1 MQSKTSCF
9 NKAVFK
15 KNLTRFSPVWVLYT
29 ICLLAGLFLL
39 YTDGGAPGSF
49 SRQFA
54 FVENMAELIKVMGFI
69 NLGYALLVAQLLFG
83 DLFNSRMC
91 NMLHAMP
98 LRREGWFLANV
109 LAGLTFSLV
118 PTAVMALVAMPLLN
132 TTFYVDAWQ
141 IAPLWFA
148 GTNLEYVC
156 FFGLAAF
163 SAMCVGNRFTM
174 AAGYGLLNAGAFIAY
189 WLIDTI
195 YTPMLYGIV
204 TPTTLAENLTP
215 ISQVLNHSFI
225 EVATRS
231 QLRELFGENFE
242 GVTAN
247 FTVTEEWGVLF
258 LWAAA
263 GIAFL
268 IAALFLYKKRHLE
281 CAGDA
286 VAFRPLVPV
295 FQVLCSIFVM
305 TAGQFFLFTFLG
317 LWDRNYPI
325 LAIGLVVGWFIGRM
339 LIERSTRVFR
349 LKNWY
354 GLGALA
360 AVLVLTLV
368 CTHFDVLNIEERM
381 PRAERIKSVSLDT
394 GYTSTIG
401 LEDAEDIETIL
412 QLHRYALDNRA
423 EDGSGVYVIGS
434 NGQWVRYID
443 NNSDLIDEEDKTQ
456 PVRMVVNIRLRYE
469 LDNGNVAAREYNVW
483 VDSLEGQILRD
494 YLNRWENVTGE
505 GVETVLVNG
514 VSFDRLAMVLANFTS
529 MSVDYVP
536 QELGNAVNTRR
547 EAESFLAAVRAD
559 CAAGNMAQ
567 HDYFHE
573 GFFRI
578 PNENYGKFYEDRNR
592 IWVYLN
598 GNDRYG
604 LSVEVYADSENTLR
618 WLAEHNLLPEGM
630 EIQEGRRDFYYVSA

>member
-305 TAGQFFLFTFLG
+305 TAGQFFLYTFLG

-381 PRAERIKSVSLDT
+381 PKAERIKSVSLDT

-423 EDGSGVYVIGS
+423 EDGSGAYVIGS
-434 NGQWVRYID
+434 NGQWGRYID

-456 PVRMVVNIRLRYE
+456 PVRMVANIRLRYE

-618 WLAEHNLLPEGM
+618 WLAEHNLLPEGT
-630 EIQEGRRDFYYVSA
+630 EIQEGRRNFYY

>member
-29 ICLLAGLFLL
+29 ICLMVGLFLL
-39 YTDGGAPGSF
+39 YTDGGAPHSF
-49 SRQFA
+49 NRQFA
-54 FVENMAELIKVMGFI
+54 FVKNMAELINSMGII
-69 NLGYALLVAQLLFG
+69 NLGYALVVAQLLFG

-109 LAGLTFSLV
+109 LAGIAFSLV
-118 PTAVMALVAMPLLN
+118 PTAMMALVAMPLLN

-141 IAPLWFA
+141 IAALWFV

-174 AAGYGLLNAGAFIAY
+174 AAGYGLLNAGAYIAY
-189 WLIDTI
+189 WLVDTI

-204 TPTTLAENLTP
+204 TPTTLAQNLTP
-215 ISQVLNHSFI
+215 VYQVMNHTFV
-225 EVATRS
+225 ETGTRG
-231 QLRELFGENFE
+231 QLRELFGENYE

-247 FTVTEEWGVLF
+247 FTVTGEWGILF

-268 IAALFLYKKRHLE
+268 LAALFLYKKRHLE

-295 FQVLCSIFVM
+295 FQVLCAIFVM
-305 TAGQFFLFTFLG
+305 ASGQFFLYSILG
-317 LWDRNYPI
+317 LRNQNYPV
-325 LAIGLVVGWFIGRM
+325 LAIGLVIGWFIGRM

-349 LKNWY
+349 LRNWY

-360 AVLVLTLV
+360 AVLVMTLV
-368 CTHFDVLNIEERM
+368 FTHFDVLNIEERM
-381 PRAERIKSVSLDT
+381 PKQEQIKSVILDT
-394 GYTSTIG
+394 GYINSIK
-401 LEDAEDIETIL
+401 LEEDADIETIL
-412 QLHRYALDNRA
+412 QLHRLTLDNRA
-423 EDGSGVYVIGS
+423 EEGSGSYVIGS

-443 NNSDLIDEEDKTQ
+443 NNADLIDEEDHTQ
-456 PVRMVVNIRLRYE
+456 PVRIATNVRLRYE
-469 LDNGNVAAREYNVW
+469 LDNGNVATREYNVW
-483 VDSLEGQILRD
+483 VDSPEGQILRD

-505 GVETVLVNG
+505 GWEKVIVNG
-514 VSFDRLAMVLANFTS
+514 VEFDRLAMVLAEFTS
-529 MSVDYVP
+529 MSVDYVD
-536 QELGNAVNTRR
+536 QELGNAIDTRR
-547 EAESFLAAVRAD
+547 EAESFLAAVRSD

-567 HDYFHE
+567 HDHFHT
-573 GFFRI
+573 GYFRI
-578 PNENYGKFYEDRNR
+578 PDVDYEEGYAKRDRL
-592 IWVYLN
+592 WVYLN
-598 GNDRYG
+598 ANDKYC
-604 LSVEVYADSENTLR
+604 LSLEVYADSENTLR
-618 WLAEHNLLPEGM
+618 WLAEHNMLPEGI
-630 EIQEGRRDFYYVSA
+630 ELLEGRQGFY

>member
-54 FVENMAELIKVMGFI
+54 FVKNMAELIKVMGFI

-305 TAGQFFLFTFLG
+305 TAGQFFLYTFLG

-339 LIERSTRVFR
+339 HIERSTRVFR

-381 PRAERIKSVSLDT
+381 PKAERIKSVSLDT

-423 EDGSGVYVIGS
+423 EDGSGAYVIGS
-434 NGQWVRYID
+434 NGQWGRYID

-456 PVRMVVNIRLRYE
+456 PVRMVANIRLRYE

-618 WLAEHNLLPEGM
+618 WLAEHNLLPEGT
-630 EIQEGRRDFYYVSA
+630 EIQEGRRNFYY

>member
-9 NKAVFK
+9 NKAVFR
-15 KNLTRFSPVWVLYT
+15 KNLTRFAPVWVLYT
-29 ICLLAGLFLL
+29 ICLMVGLFLL
-39 YTDGGAPGSF
+39 YTDGGAAGSF
-49 SRQFA
+49 YRQFA
-54 FVENMAELIKVMGFI
+54 FVKNMAELINAMGII

-109 LAGLTFSLV
+109 LSGLTFSLV
-118 PTAVMALVAMPLLN
+118 PTAIMALVAMPLLN

-141 IAPLWFA
+141 IAPLWFV

-156 FFGLAAF
+156 FFGLAVF

-174 AAGYGLLNAGAFIAY
+174 AAGYGLLNAGAYITY

-215 ISQVLNHSFI
+215 VSQVMNHTFI
-225 EVATRS
+225 EVATRAK
-231 QLRELFGENFE
+231 LRELFGDNYE

-247 FTVTEEWGVLF
+247 FTVTDEWGILF

-268 IAALFLYKKRHLE
+268 LLALVLYKKRHLE

-295 FQVLCSIFVM
+295 FQVLCAIFVM
-305 TAGQFFLFTFLG
+305 ASGQFFLYSILG
-317 LWDRNYPI
+317 LRNQNYPI
-325 LAIGLVVGWFIGRM
+325 LAIGLVIGWFIGRM

-360 AVLVLTLV
+360 AVLVMTLV

-381 PRAERIKSVSLDT
+381 PKQERIKSVALDT
-394 GYTSTIG
+394 GYVQSIL
-401 LEDAEDIETIL
+401 LEEEEDIAAIL
-412 QLHRYALDNRA
+412 QLHRLTLDNRA
-423 EDGSGVYVIGS
+423 EEGSGDYVMGS

-443 NNSDLIDEEDKTQ
+443 NNADLIDEEDKTQ
-456 PVRMVVNIRLRYE
+456 PFRSATNIRLRYE
-469 LDNGNVAAREYNVW
+469 LDNGNVAVREYNVW
-483 VDSLEGQILRD
+483 VESPEGRILRD

-505 GVETVLVNG
+505 GRDKVMVNG
-514 VSFDRLAMVLANFTS
+514 VEFDRLAMVLAEFTS
-529 MSVDYVP
+529 MSVDYVD
-536 QELGNAVNTRR
+536 QELANAIDTRR

-567 HDYFHE
+567 HDYFHT
-573 GFFRI
+573 GYFRI
-578 PNENYGKFYEDRNR
+578 PDANYEEGYTNRDRL
-592 IWVYLN
+592 WVYFN
-598 GNDRYG
+598 ANDKYG
-604 LSVEVYADSENTLR
+604 FSIEVFADSENTLR
-618 WLAEHNLLPEGM
+618 WLSEHDLLPDGI
-630 EIQEGRRDFYYVSA
+630 EILEGRRNFYYY